1 MGPAAWGEAARIAG
15 RAREQ
20 EILRRVV
27 GASVRG
33 EPCTVLVHGEPG
45 VGKTLLVSSVADRAR
60 ASGHT
65 VLFARCLRF
74 GAGASPYLPF
84 VSAFEGW
91 LAEGHS
97 DAGLDLGPL
106 YGDRD
111 AAASVSALH
120 VIDRAVA
127 HLGEQGPVVL
137 VVDDLQWADIS
148 SMDAL
153 AYLIAGRR
161 RQPVALLVT
170 YRDVGLPDG
179 HPLWGWL
186 ADMLRLPGV
195 VDLPLG
201 RLTLEETAEQ
211 LTSLWG
217 TPPATRLL
225 HEVWERSGGN
235 AYLTELLARD
245 VDPAATVLPSNISD
259 ALRTALLARWHSLTP
274 RARGVTQVLATS
286 GRPVDPAVLAEVTG
300 GVDVAAALHEAGEAG
315 VVELEPG
322 GLVWFRHPL
331 LSDVLYSTLLP
342 AEARDLH
349 AAFVRVLAA
358 DPDPLR
364 SRTDLA
370 LHYAGAG
377 MYDESFEMCLAAADG
392 AAAAQRHP
400 EASVLLRQACD
411 LWPDVSEDVRSP
423 HGSLAA
429 LLSESAQSMRLA
441 GDPTGALEQLD
452 RALSLLD
459 QEQDPLVAARVFR
472 LRAQNTFSEGGRAGP
487 SLAGMRRAVEISV
500 AVPDSEE
507 HALAL
512 ADLADA
518 ELWLG
523 EGAAA
528 VAHAQEAA
536 EAADRTGDP
545 ATRSYALSMLAS
557 VRMDADDAEELGREA
572 LRLAREADRDDY
584 VSLASISLYNVLDNQ
599 GRLETAVDVLLQ
611 AYARGLSY
619 STLTVLLGVYA
630 ASGML
635 PLGRLREARAI
646 LRDVLAIRPAG
657 ITGLQARETAVV
669 LGVRTGDLQEAAT
682 HLQWLHEMADHFEDF
697 PGMHGPGVWA
707 EYLLATGR
715 AEDALEMLK
724 RTIEQHSR
732 VEPKY
737 GDTLLLWA
745 VRAVS
750 VLPPSQRRT
759 ALDRIHELRARCPV
773 PAFAGGDRD
782 PVQRTVEALHTAEVA
797 RCLADPEEADR
808 WRGAIPLADAAGLR
822 FVAAEARLRLA
833 EALLVVRN
841 RREGAALL
849 REAHALAEDM
859 GALRLRDEVAEVAA
873 SARIALEEP
882 VVPEQA
888 DGHHDGIGD
897 GLTRREREVLA
908 HLVAG
913 RSNGEIATSLF
924 ISEKTV
930 SVHVSN
936 LLRKTGTSS
945 RVEAAAWARR
955 GGVVGAG

>member
-1 MGPAAWGEAARIAG
+1 MGPAALDEAARIAG

-20 EILRRVV
+20 ELLRRVV

-33 EPCTVLVHGEPG
+33 EPCTVLVHGEAG

-84 VSAFEGW
+84 LSAFEGW
-91 LAEGHS
+91 LADGHS
-97 DAGLDLGPL
+97 DEGLALGPL

-111 AAASVSALH
+111 AAPVSALH

-127 HLGEQGPVVL
+127 HLAEQGPVVL

-148 SMDAL
+148 SLDAL

-179 HPLWGWL
+179 HPLWSWL

-195 VDLPLG
+195 VDLPLD

-211 LTSLWG
+211 LTQLWG
-217 TPPATRLL
+217 RSPGTRLL

-245 VDPAATVLPSNISD
+245 VDPAADALPADIPD

-274 RARGVTQVLATS
+274 RTREVTQVLAIS
-286 GRPVDPAVLAEVTG
+286 GRPVDPGVLAEVTG
-300 GVDVAAALHEAGEAG
+300 GVDVATALHEAGEAG

-342 AEARDLH
+342 AEVRELH
-349 AAFVRVLAA
+349 AAFVRVLSA
-358 DPDPLR
+358 DPSNLR

-377 MYDESFEMCLAAADG
+377 MYDESFEMCLAAAAEAG
-392 AAAAQRHP
+392 EAHRHP

-411 LWPDVSEDVRSP
+411 LWPDVSEVVRSP

-429 LLSESAQSMRLA
+429 LLSESAESLRHS
-441 GDPTGALEQLD
+441 GDLTGALEQLA
-452 RALSLLD
+452 RALTLLD
-459 QEQDPLVAARVFR
+459 EEQDPLVAARVFR
-472 LRAQNTFSEGGRAGP
+472 LHAQRSFSEGGRAGP
-487 SLAGMRRAVEISV
+487 SLAGMRRAVELSA
-500 AVPDSEE
+500 AVPGSEE
-507 HALAL
+507 YALAL

-518 ELWLG
+518 ELWQG

-528 VAHAQEAA
+528 AIHAQEAV
-536 EAADRTGDP
+536 EAADRCGDP
-545 ATRSYALSMLAS
+545 ATRSFALCVLAA
-557 VRMDADDAEELGREA
+557 VRIDADNAEELGREA
-572 LRLAREADRDDY
+572 LRLARAAGRDDY
-584 VSLASISLYNVLDNQ
+584 VGFASISLYSVLDNQ
-599 GRLETAVDVLLQ
+599 GRLEAAVDVLLH

-619 STLTVLLGVYA
+619 STVTALLGVYA

-635 PLGRLREARAI
+635 PLGRLLEARAI

-669 LGVRTGDLQEAAT
+669 IGVRTGDLEEAAT
-682 HLQWLHEMADHFEDF
+682 HLQWLREMADHFEDF
-697 PGMHGPGVWA
+697 AGMHGPGVWA
-707 EYLLATGR
+707 EYLLATGHPR
-715 AEDALEMLK
+715 EALDVLE
-724 RTIEQHSR
+724 RTIEAHST

-745 VRAVS
+745 ARAAS
-750 VLPPSQRRT
+750 ALPMSQRLA
-759 ALDRIHELRARCPV
+759 ALDRVHELRARCPV

-782 PVQRTVEALHTAEVA
+782 PVQRAVEALHTAEVA
-797 RCLADPEEADR
+797 RCLADPDEADR
-808 WRGAIPLADAAGLR
+808 WRAAIPLADAAGLR

-849 REAHALAEDM
+849 REAHAMAEEM
-859 GALRLRDEVAEVAA
+859 GALRLRDEVAAVAA
-873 SARIALEEP
+873 SARVALVEP
-882 VVPEQA
+882 LVPAQV
-888 DGHHDGIGD
+888 DGHHEAADR
-897 GLTRREREVLA
+897 GLTTREREVLA

-913 RSNGEIATSLF
+913 RSNGEIASSLF

-955 GGVVGAG
+955 SGVVGAG

>member
-1 MGPAAWGEAARIAG
+1 
-15 RAREQ
+15 
-20 EILRRVV
+20 
-27 GASVRG
+27 
-33 EPCTVLVHGEPG
+33 VLVHGEAG

-91 LAEGHS
+91 LADGHS
-97 DAGLDLGPL
+97 NAGLDLGPL

-111 AAASVSALH
+111 GAAPVSALH

-127 HLGEQGPVVL
+127 HLAEQGPVVI
-137 VVDDLQWADIS
+137 VVDDLQWADTS
-148 SMDAL
+148 SLDAL

-161 RQPVALLVT
+161 PQPVALLVT
-170 YRDVGLPDG
+170 YRDVGVPDG
-179 HPLWGWL
+179 HALWGWL
-186 ADMLRLPGV
+186 ADMVRLPGV
-195 VDLPLG
+195 VDLPLD

-211 LTSLWG
+211 LTQLRG
-217 TPPATRLL
+217 KPPATRLL

-245 VDPAATVLPSNISD
+245 VDPAADTLPADIPD

-274 RARGVTQVLATS
+274 RAREVTQVLATS
-286 GRPVDPAVLAEVTG
+286 GRPVDPAVLAQVTG
-300 GVDVAAALHEAGEAG
+300 GADVAAALHEAGEAG

-331 LSDVLYSTLLP
+331 LSDVLYSTLLA
-342 AEARDLH
+342 AEARNLH

-358 DPDPLR
+358 DPSDLR

-377 MYDESFEMCLAAADG
+377 MYDESFEMCLAAAAE
-392 AAAAQRHP
+392 AAEARAHP
-400 EASVLLRQACD
+400 EASVLLRRACD
-411 LWPDVSEDVRSP
+411 LWPDVSEAVRSP

-429 LLSESAQSMRLA
+429 LLSESAQSLRNS
-441 GDPTGALEQLD
+441 GDLTGALEQLD
-452 RALSLLD
+452 RALTLLD

-472 LRAQNTFSEGGRAGP
+472 LRAQRSFSEGGRAGP
-487 SLAGMRRAVEISV
+487 SLAGMRRAVEIS
-500 AVPDSEE
+500 AAFPDSEE

-523 EGAAA
+523 ESAAA
-528 VAHAQEAA
+528 AAHAQQAA
-536 EAADRTGDP
+536 EVADRSGDP
-545 ATRSYALSMLAS
+545 ATRCYALSTLANA
-557 VRMDADDAEELGREA
+557 RMDAAGAEELGRES
-572 LRLAREADRDDY
+572 LRLAREADCDDEY
-584 VSLASISLYNVLDNQ
+584 VSMASISLYNVLDNQ
-599 GRLETAVDVLLQ
+599 GRLEAAVDVLLQ
-611 AYARGLSY
+611 AYANGLRY

-635 PLGRLREARAI
+635 PLGRLQEARAI

-657 ITGLQARETAVV
+657 IAGLQARETAVV
-669 LGVRTGDLQEAAT
+669 IGVRTGDLDEATT
-682 HLQWLHEMADHFEDF
+682 HLQWLREMADHFEDF
-697 PGMHGPGVWA
+697 AGMHGPGVWA

-715 AEDALEMLK
+715 PREALDVLE
-724 RTIEQHSR
+724 RTIEAHSR

-745 VRAVS
+745 ARAAS
-750 VLPPSQRRT
+750 ALPRSQRRPV
-759 ALDRIHELRARCPV
+759 LDRVHGLRARCPV

-782 PVQRTVEALHTAEVA
+782 PVQRAVEGLHAAEVA
-797 RCLADPEEADR
+797 RCLSDPDEAQR
-808 WRGAIPLADAAGLR
+808 WRAAIRLADAAGLR

-841 RREGAALL
+841 RREAAALL
-849 REAHALAEDM
+849 REAHATAEEM

-873 SARIALEEP
+873 SARIALDEP

-888 DGHHDGIGD
+888 DGHHAGIGD
-897 GLTRREREVLA
+897 GLTQREKEVLA

-913 RSNGEIATSLF
+913 RTNGEIAGSLF

-955 GGVVGAG
+955 SGVAGSG

>member
-1 MGPAAWGEAARIAG
+1 
-15 RAREQ
+15 
-20 EILRRVV
+20 
-27 GASVRG
+27 
-33 EPCTVLVHGEPG
+33 VLVHGEPG
-45 VGKTLLVSSVADRAR
+45 VGKTLLAGSVADRAR

-84 VSAFEGW
+84 LSAFEGW
-91 LAEGHS
+91 VGEGHT

-106 YGDRD
+106 YGDHD
-111 AAASVSALH
+111 GAAPVSALH
-120 VIDRAVA
+120 VIDRAIA
-127 HLGEQGPVVL
+127 HLAEQAPVVL
-137 VVDDLQWADIS
+137 VVDDLQWADVS
-148 SMDAL
+148 SLDAL

-195 VDLPLG
+195 VDLPLD

-211 LTSLWG
+211 LTALWG
-217 TPPATRLL
+217 KPPATRLL

-245 VDPAATVLPSNISD
+245 VDPAADALPADIPD

-274 RARGVTQVLATS
+274 RAREVTQVLAIA
-286 GRPVDPAVLAEVTG
+286 GRPVDPGVLAEVTG
-300 GVDVAAALHEAGEAG
+300 GVDVSTALHEAGEAG
-315 VVELEPG
+315 VVEREPG
-322 GLVWFRHPL
+322 GLIWFRHPL
-331 LSDVLYSTLLP
+331 LADVLDSTLLP

-377 MYDESFEMCLAAADG
+377 MYDESFEMCLTAAAE
-392 AAAAQRHP
+392 AAAAHRHP

-411 LWPDVSEDVRSP
+411 LWPDVSEAVRSP

-429 LLSESAQSMRLA
+429 LLTESAESMRQA
-441 GDPTGALEQLD
+441 GDLTGALEQLD
-452 RALSLLD
+452 RAMTLLD
-459 QEQDPLVAARVFR
+459 EEQDPLVAARVFR
-472 LRAQNTFSEGGRAGP
+472 LHAQRSFIEGGRVGP
-487 SLAGMRRAVEISV
+487 SLLGMRRAVELSA

-523 EGAAA
+523 ESAAA
-528 VAHAQEAA
+528 AAHAQQAA
-536 EAADRTGDP
+536 EVADRSGDP
-545 ATRSYALSMLAS
+545 ATRSYALSTLAN
-557 VRMDADDAEELGREA
+557 VRVDADGAEELGWES
-572 LRLAREADRDDY
+572 LRLAREADRDEY
-584 VSLASISLYNVLDNQ
+584 VSQASISLYNVLDNQ
-599 GRLETAVDVLLQ
+599 GRLEAAVDVLLQ
-611 AYARGLSY
+611 AYARGSSY

-635 PLGRLREARAI
+635 PLGRLREARVI

-669 LGVRTGDLQEAAT
+669 IGVRTGDLEEAAT
-682 HLQWLHEMADHFEDF
+682 HLHWLREMADHFEDF

-715 AEDALEMLK
+715 PREALDVLE
-724 RTIEQHSR
+724 RTIEVHST

-745 VRAVS
+745 ARAAS
-750 VLPPSQRRT
+750 GLPRSQRRPV
-759 ALDRIHELRARCPV
+759 LDRIHELRARCPV

-782 PVQRTVEALHTAEVA
+782 PVQRAVEALHTAEVA
-797 RCLADPEEADR
+797 RCLVDPEETDR
-808 WRGAIPLADAAGLR
+808 WRAAIPLADAAGLR

-849 REAHALAEDM
+849 REAHARAEEM
-859 GALRLRDEVAEVAA
+859 GAMRLRDEVTAVAA
-873 SARIALEEP
+873 SARVTLEEP
-882 VVPEQA
+882 VVPA
-888 DGHHDGIGD
+888 PGNGHGSAAELQG
-897 GLTRREREVLA
+897 GLTQREREVLA

-913 RSNGEIATSLF
+913 RSNGEIASSLF

-955 GGVVGAG
+955 SGLAGAG